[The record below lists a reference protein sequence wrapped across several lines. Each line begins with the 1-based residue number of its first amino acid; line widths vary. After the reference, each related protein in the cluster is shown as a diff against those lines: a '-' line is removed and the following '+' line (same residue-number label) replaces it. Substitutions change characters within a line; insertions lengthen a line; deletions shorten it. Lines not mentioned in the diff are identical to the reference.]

1 MKEIS
6 ADFLR
11 QEVARLGEIV
21 VETAI
26 YHESGMKLFSA
37 GDAITLA
44 HAKALHASGIAN
56 LLLLEYDEDARNV
69 RKTLGVQRLPPR
81 DVVAGDVLMD
91 DVRGPSG
98 DLLYATGTTLSDE
111 LAGRLR
117 ASAFPEL
124 LIRARRLAD
133 SMRLA
138 QEYFAQLAPAD
149 GPGSQTKRV
158 TRVVHVPSTTAR
170 FLLIPRA
177 RVLVSISDDP
187 LRIFVSNA
195 LQSEGHEVI
204 ERPTPADAVEVAK
217 RESRVTVILLDL
229 EESLGVLPK
238 LRADSDVKDA
248 AIVVCAREGTHAQLY
263 SALVAGANDA
273 MPRPPSR
280 DLLNEKIHGC
290 QAMLGRR
297 VKLAPTLLAERR
309 LQERRPGNGETV
321 ELRDPG
327 LTKPLP
333 VVSGE
338 VLDLGDGG
346 LRMDYNLPSWPHP
359 WAYMVHGVH
368 PRHFWYSY
376 AWSNPLGRDLRI
388 TMPGPS
394 GPRER
399 AARVSHVAPSGE
411 YETMSLLFPD
421 VQARHSTAIRKKF

>member
-11 QEVARLGEIV
+11 QEVARLGELV
-21 VETAI
+21 VETAV

-37 GDAITLA
+37 GDAVTLA
-44 HAKALHASGIAN
+44 HAKALHASGIVN

-69 RKTLGVQRLPPR
+69 RKTLGVERIPPR
-81 DVVAGDVLMD
+81 EVVPGDVLMD
-91 DVRGPSG
+91 DLRGVEG
-98 DLLYATGTTLSDE
+98 ELLYATGTAITADHLE
-111 LAGRLR
+111 RLR
-117 ASAFPEL
+117 SSIFPEL
-124 LIRARRLAD
+124 LIRDRRLGE
-133 SMRLA
+133 SMRRA

-149 GPGSQTKRV
+149 APGSSTRRV

-195 LQSEGHEVI
+195 LQSEGHEVL
-204 ERPTPADAVEVAK
+204 ERPSPSDAVEVAK

-229 EESLGVLPK
+229 EEALTVLPK
-238 LRADSDVKDA
+238 FRAESDVRDA
-248 AIVVCAREGTHAQLY
+248 AIVVCAKEGTQSKLH

-280 DLLNEKIHGC
+280 DQLNEKIHGC

-297 VKLAPTLLAERR
+297 VKLAPTLLTERR
-309 LQERRPGNGETV
+309 HQERFPGKGESA
-321 ELRDPG
+321 ELKDPT

-338 VLDLGDGG
+338 ILDLGDGG
-346 LRMDYNLPSWPHP
+346 FRMDYNLPTWPHP

-368 PRHFWYSY
+368 PRHFFYTY
-376 AWSNPLGRDLRI
+376 AWSNPLGRDLRVVL
-388 TMPGPS
+388 PGPS

-411 YETMSLLFPD
+411 FETLSLLFPD
-421 VQARHSTAIRKKF
+421 VQARHSTAIRRKF